1 MKPSLKKVCIFS
13 LAAGIGKMIN
23 SQIHKFDMD
32 DERKKLTLW
41 NANQIAIAGEK
52 ALMKCGIKIDNSR
65 LKQST
70 KKINEAAIQQNDNSF
85 DVLETL
91 SFLFLGLND
100 ITHYSKNKTYI
111 KDVED
116 AALNF
121 MVMYDPNL
129 EKDDVHIIA
138 AEKYQRWINGE

>member
-1 MKPSLKKVCIFS
+1 MTPALKKVCIFS

-32 DERKKLTLW
+32 DERRKLTVW

-52 ALMKCGIKIDNSR
+52 ALKKCEIKIDNSR

-70 KKINEAAIQQNDNSF
+70 KKINEAAIQQNDDSF

-91 SFLFLGLND
+91 SFLFCGLND
-100 ITHYSKNKTYI
+100 ISLYSDEIYI
-111 KDVED
+111 KNVED

-129 EKDDVHIIA
+129 EKDDIHAIA
-138 AEKYQRWINGE
+138 VDKYERWIK